1 MQLTINKSWFINLV
15 SACDQLLIR
24 ECLFQRRLL
33 QESSSLCHPAGSAI
47 HKSFGSR
54 QVAAILKRKA
64 EEQIGA
70 AAKKHKP
77 ADGAGSGGQKRPGS
91 LHRKSSEGHRER
103 PVPLAIAS
111 GRTSDPPPSGAIV
124 LHKEAPVGTDPKIT
138 LEELKKKTRDYVKE
152 GSGGNVA
159 EFARQVVRQARGV
172 LISRGPQ
179 GGAEKP
185 PAQRGGASHPG
196 SKSYGPQALVLF
208 DAHGGFSEPLAEGGR
223 SVKTA
228 EKVVKGGG
236 VVAGGGVAV
245 ELGQELK
252 RLLLVP
258 PSRLEKKYL
267 GCRLPG
273 GGSDGRNEAGH
284 SVKDKLRE

>member
-1 MQLTINKSWFINLV
+1 
-15 SACDQLLIR
+15 
-24 ECLFQRRLL
+24 
-33 QESSSLCHPAGSAI
+33 
-47 HKSFGSR
+47 
-54 QVAAILKRKA
+54 VAAILKRKV
-64 EEQIGA
+64 EEEMGA

-77 ADGAGSGGQKRPGS
+77 ADGDRSGGQKKPGS

-111 GRTSDPPPSGAIV
+111 IAPSDPLPSGAIV
-124 LHKEAPVGTDPKIT
+124 LHKEALAETDPKIT
-138 LEELKKKTRDYVKE
+138 LEELKKKTRDFVKE
-152 GSGGNVA
+152 GSGGNVV

-172 LISRGPQ
+172 LNSRGPQ

-185 PAQRGGASHPG
+185 PAQGGGAPHPG
-196 SKSYGPQALVLF
+196 GESYGPQALVLF

-223 SVKTA
+223 SAKAATREA

-236 VVAGGGVAV
+236 MAAGGGGAV
-245 ELGQELK
+245 GLGQELK

-284 SVKDKLRE
+284 SVEDKLRE